1 MKALT
6 SILIIVVLVFVVYK
20 TWDYWDRVNKEKELV
35 VEREKRPF
43 EPRTLSGLDSRF
55 ETSLQEAM
63 NKNDADA
70 LKAWLTQHRTV
81 LKDPRLAWIEL
92 DYVQLVTPRNPL
104 EAKKV
109 FAAVKARIDEDSPV
123 YKRVK
128 SLEKT
133 YE

>member
-6 SILIIVVLVFVVYK
+6 SILIIVLVVFVFYK
-20 TWDYWDRVNKEKELV
+20 VWDYWDRVSKEKELAV
-35 VEREKRPF
+35 QREKKPF
-43 EPRTLSGLDSRF
+43 NPSSLSGMEYKF
-55 ETSLQEAM
+55 ETSLMEAM
-63 NKNDADA
+63 NKNDADV
-70 LKAWLTQHRTV
+70 LKSWLTQHRTV

-109 FAAVKARIDEDSPV
+109 FAAVKARIEEDSPV

>member
-6 SILIIVVLVFVVYK
+6 TILILFLVGFVVYK
-20 TWDYWDRVNKEKELV
+20 VWDYWDRVNKEKELA

-43 EPRTLSGLDSRF
+43 DPRSLAGLDYKF
-55 ETSLQEAM
+55 ESSLQEAM
-63 NKNDADA
+63 NKNDPDA
-70 LKAWLTQHRTV
+70 LKAWLTQYQPV

-92 DYVQLVTPRNPL
+92 DYVQLLTPRNPL

-109 FAAVKARIDEDSPV
+109 FATVKARIDEYSPV

-128 SLEKT
+128 ALEKT